1 LEDYLFHEGNV
12 PEGFHQDFESSV
24 FNHPAH
30 LMLQANEGWHSFCV
44 LNSKHHKISAI
55 IHFHIKDDTARSPL
69 KSPFGSVE
77 FSEQIAPVVLFR
89 FFEFV
94 ESRLKARGVQRIIIK
109 DCPSLYRPAHSAILH
124 TFLLNL
130 NYSVLDAE
138 VGAIIPVTELR
149 FDTKLHEWERRKIR
163 QATDAQLVVKEL
175 SLDHLGEIYLFILG
189 CKKHKGYSLSMSLV
203 ELKQTVHVFEKNFQL
218 FGVFSENKLAA
229 AAIAVRVNEDILY
242 NFYSDHAEEFD
253 SLSPVV
259 FLLGHMYHYC
269 QRNRIDKFDL
279 GTSAIDNKPNFGL
292 LDFKIRL
299 GGVPAT
305 KLTFQ
310 KNLS

>member
-1 LEDYLFHEGNV
+1 LEDYIFHEGNI

-30 LMLQANEGWHSFCV
+30 LLLQSVEGWHSFAA
-44 LNSKHHKISAI
+44 LNSKRQKVSAI
-55 IHFHIKDDTARSPL
+55 IHFHVSDNIARSPL

-77 FSEQIAPVVLFR
+77 FNENISPMVLFR
-89 FFEFV
+89 FLEFV
-94 ESRLKARGVQRIIIK
+94 ESRLKARDVQKIIVK
-109 DCPSLYRPAHSAILH
+109 DCPSLYRPAQSAMLH

-130 NYSVLDAE
+130 KYQVSDAE
-138 VGAIIPVTELR
+138 LGAIIPVTELK

-163 QATDAQLVVKEL
+163 QASDAQLVVKEL
-175 SLDHLGEIYLFILG
+175 SLNQLGEIYLFILG
-189 CKKHKGYSLSMSLV
+189 CKKLKGYTLSMSLA
-203 ELKQTVHVFEKNFQL
+203 ELKQTAHVFEENFQL
-218 FGVFSENKLAA
+218 FGVFSEEKLAA
-229 AAIAVRVNEDILY
+229 ASIAIRVNDDVLY

-253 SLSPVV
+253 PLSPVV

-269 QRNRIDKFDL
+269 QRNKIDKFDL

-305 KLTFQ
+305 KFTFQ
-310 KNLS
+310 KDLS

>member
-1 LEDYLFHEGNV
+1 MDDYLFHEGNI
-12 PEGFHQDFESSV
+12 PDGFHQDFESAI

-30 LMLQANEGWHSFCV
+30 LLLQSSKGWVSYAA
-44 LNSKHHKISAI
+44 LNNKHQKVSAI
-55 IHFHIKDDTARSPL
+55 IHFHIENNIARSPL

-77 FSEQIAPVVLFR
+77 FSEHLSPVVLFR
-89 FFEFV
+89 FLEFI
-94 ESRLKARGVQRIIIK
+94 ESRLKARGVQTIIIK
-109 DCPSLYRPAHSAILH
+109 DCPSLYRAAQSALLH

-130 NYSVLDAE
+130 KYVVSDAE
-138 VGAIIPVTELR
+138 VGAIIPVTELK

-163 QATDAQLVVKEL
+163 QASDAQLVVKEL
-175 SLDHLGEIYLFILG
+175 SLEQLGEIYLFILG
-189 CKKHKGYSLSMSLV
+189 CKKRKGYSLSMSLT
-203 ELKQTVHVFEKNFQL
+203 ELKQTVQAFGNHFHL
-218 FGVFSENKLAA
+218 FGAFRNDKLAA
-229 AAIAVRVNEDILY
+229 ASIAVRVNEDVLY

-279 GTSAIDNKPNFGL
+279 GTSAIGNKPNFGL
-292 LDFKIRL
+292 LDFKMRL

-305 KLTFQ
+305 KFTFQ
-310 KNLS
+310 KTLA